1 MLAFHKI
8 FTLPFSGSPP
18 SLTPRVDEII
28 VYLQEEITI
37 MHLKSLSPLFIYCFW
52 RKAKSPMDT
61 NKKKN
66 IEIFTSFQGFD
77 RKKIKIW
84 VLTVSRSRTG
94 SYDLVPVTCA
104 LPEQRSL
111 IENKQGLSY
120 NFFLFN
126 FLNLFL
132 NFIMF

>member
-1 MLAFHKI
+1 M
-8 FTLPFSGSPP
+8 
-18 SLTPRVDEII
+18 
-28 VYLQEEITI
+28 
-37 MHLKSLSPLFIYCFW
+37 
-52 RKAKSPMDT
+52 
-61 NKKKN
+61 
-66 IEIFTSFQGFD
+66 GFD
-77 RKKIKIW
+77 GKKIKIW

-94 SYDLVPVTCA
+94 SYDVVPVTCA
-104 LPEQRSL
+104 LPAQRSL